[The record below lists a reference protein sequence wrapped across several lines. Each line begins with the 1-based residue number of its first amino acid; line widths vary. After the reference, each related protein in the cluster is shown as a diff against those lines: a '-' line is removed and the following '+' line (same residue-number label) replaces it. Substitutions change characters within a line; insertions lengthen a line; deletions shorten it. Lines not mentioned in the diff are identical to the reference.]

1 MKCRAALVLQDERT
15 EQVTK
20 MYGTKALEAMQSEA
34 ALLLLDGFP
43 WFRRA
48 GLKTFFD
55 GQAANCSKELN
66 DNAPD
71 RIYIKDRRGRH
82 EADELMRFETVV
94 NDAEY
99 MLGRRMNFG
108 GIEPEQ
114 VWERAEAKVPDKLFL
129 GTDRI
134 HADARIA
141 WYAYLGRRAV
151 RVWIASGTLALLD
164 MRYPS
169 GRRRFPISKVERDFT
184 FPLADFAAGWVE
196 RFIGGQDRDRTA
208 EQHGRMR
215 RLREEYGVDLAPVSD
230 QEREELADGQT
241 ETVAKPFR
249 ADEASRSAGT
259 SGVGLRPS
267 SDPPPS
273 IREAPEAFRRILD
286 DVRSGRGVGLFP
298 GRAK

>member
-55 GQAANCSKELN
+55 GQAGNCSKELN

-82 EADELMRFETVV
+82 EADEIMRFETVV

-99 MLGRRMNFG
+99 MLGRRMDFG
-108 GIEPEQ
+108 GIEPEP

-151 RVWIASGTLALLD
+151 RVWIASGTLTLLD

-184 FPLADFAAGWVE
+184 FPLADFMSGWVE

-208 EQHGRMR
+208 EQHGRLR

-249 ADEASRSAGT
+249 AD
-259 SGVGLRPS
+259 
-267 SDPPPS
+267 PPPP

-298 GRAK
+298 GK

>member
-1 MKCRAALVLQDERT
+1 MKCKGLEELQNQRT

-20 MYGTKALEAMQSEA
+20 MYGSKALEAMQSEA
-34 ALLLLDGFP
+34 ALLLLDNFP

-48 GLKTFFD
+48 GLKSYFD
-55 GQAANCSKELN
+55 AQAGNCSREMN

-71 RIYIKDRRGRH
+71 RIFVKDRRGRH

-94 NDAEY
+94 NDAEFA
-99 MLGRRMNFG
+99 LSRRMDFG
-108 GIEPEQ
+108 GIEPEP

-169 GRRRFPISKVERDFT
+169 GRRRFPIVKVERDFT
-184 FPLADFAAGWVE
+184 RPLADFMSGWVE

-208 EQHGRMR
+208 EQHGRLR
-215 RLREEYGVDLAPVSD
+215 RLREEYGVDLTPVSE
-230 QEREELADGQT
+230 QEREED
-241 ETVAKPFR
+241 ETGKIGTVSKPFR
-249 ADEASRSAGT
+249 AD
-259 SGVGLRPS
+259 
-267 SDPPPS
+267 PPTP
-273 IREAPEAFRRILD
+273 IREAPEEFRRIME
-286 DVRSGRGVGLFP
+286 DVRNGRGVGIFP
-298 GRAK
+298 GKR

>member
-1 MKCRAALVLQDERT
+1 MKCRAVEVLQDERT

-108 GIEPEQ
+108 GIDPEP
-114 VWERAEAKVPDKLFL
+114 VWERAEARVPDKIFL

-151 RVWIASGTLALLD
+151 RVWIASGTLTLLD

-184 FPLADFAAGWVE
+184 FPLADFMSGWIE

-208 EQHGRMR
+208 EQHGRLR

-249 ADEASRSAGT
+249 AD
-259 SGVGLRPS
+259 
-267 SDPPPS
+267 PPPV

-286 DVRSGRGVGLFP
+286 DVRSGRGTGMFP
-298 GRAK
+298 GRMK

>member
-1 MKCRAALVLQDERT
+1 MKCKGLEELQNRKT

-20 MYGTKALEAMQSEA
+20 LYGVKALEAMQSEA
-34 ALLLLDGFP
+34 ALLLLDNFP

-48 GLKTFFD
+48 GLKIYFD
-55 GQAANCSKELN
+55 AQAGNCSRELN
-66 DNAPD
+66 DNAAD
-71 RIYIKDRRGRH
+71 RIFIKDRRGRH

-99 MLGRRMNFG
+99 MLARKMDFG
-108 GIEPEQ
+108 GIEPEP

-164 MRYPS
+164 MKYPS
-169 GRRRFPISKVERDFT
+169 GRRRFPIVKVERDFT
-184 FPLADFAAGWVE
+184 FPLADFMSGWIE

-208 EQHGRMR
+208 EQHGRLR
-215 RLREEYGVDLAPVSD
+215 RLRDEYGVDLTPVSE
-230 QEREELADGQT
+230 QEREELEAGQI

-249 ADEASRSAGT
+249 AD
-259 SGVGLRPS
+259 
-267 SDPPPS
+267 PPKP
-273 IREAPEAFRRILD
+273 IREAPEEFRRIME
-286 DVRSGRGVGLFP
+286 DVRNGRGTGLFP
-298 GRAK
+298 GRTK

>member
-1 MKCRAALVLQDERT
+1 MKCRTVETLRDERT

-20 MYGTKALEAMQSEA
+20 MYGCKALEAMQSEA
-34 ALLLLDGFP
+34 ALLLLDNFP

-48 GLKTFFD
+48 GLKSYFD
-55 GQAANCSKELN
+55 AQAGNCSRELN
-66 DNAPD
+66 DNAAD
-71 RIYIKDRRGRH
+71 RIFIKDRRGRH

-99 MLGRRMNFG
+99 MLSRKMDFG
-108 GIEPEQ
+108 GIDPAP
-114 VWERAEAKVPDKLFL
+114 VWERAEARVPDKLFL

-184 FPLADFAAGWVE
+184 LPLADFMAGWLE

-208 EQHGRMR
+208 EQHGRLR
-215 RLREEYGVDLAPVSD
+215 RLRDEYDVDLTPVSE
-230 QEREELADGQT
+230 QEREELAEGQI

-249 ADEASRSAGT
+249 AD
-259 SGVGLRPS
+259 
-267 SDPPPS
+267 PPLPV
-273 IREAPEAFRRILD
+273 REAPEAFRRIME
-286 DVRSGRGVGLFP
+286 DVRNGRGVGLFP
-298 GRAK
+298 RK

>member
-1 MKCRAALVLQDERT
+1 MKCRAVEALQDERT

-20 MYGTKALEAMQSEA
+20 MYGSKALEAMQSEA
-34 ALLLLDGFP
+34 ALLLLDNFP

-48 GLKTFFD
+48 GLKTYFD
-55 GQAANCSKELN
+55 AQAGNCSRELN
-66 DNAPD
+66 DNAAD
-71 RIYIKDRRGRH
+71 RIFIKDRRGRH

-99 MLGRRMNFG
+99 MLARKMDFG
-108 GIEPEQ
+108 GIEPEP
-114 VWERAEAKVPDKLFL
+114 VWERAEARVPDKLFL
-129 GTDRI
+129 GTDRV

-184 FPLADFAAGWVE
+184 FPLADFMAGWLE

-208 EQHGRMR
+208 EQHGRIR
-215 RLREEYGVDLAPVSD
+215 RLREEYGVDLTPVSE
-230 QEREELADGQT
+230 QEREELAEGQI

-249 ADEASRSAGT
+249 AD
-259 SGVGLRPS
+259 
-267 SDPPPS
+267 PPKP
-273 IREAPEAFRRILD
+273 IREAPEAFRRIME
-286 DVRSGRGVGLFP
+286 DVRNGRGVGIFP
-298 GRAK
+298 GKR

>member
-1 MKCRAALVLQDERT
+1 MKCKGLEELQNQRT

-20 MYGTKALEAMQSEA
+20 LYGTKALEAMQSEA
-34 ALLLLDGFP
+34 ALLLLDNFP

-48 GLKTFFD
+48 GLKTYFD
-55 GQAANCSKELN
+55 AQAGNCSRELN
-66 DNAPD
+66 DNAAD
-71 RIYIKDRRGRH
+71 RIFIKDRRGRH

-99 MLGRRMNFG
+99 MLSRKMDFG
-108 GIEPEQ
+108 GIEPEP

-164 MRYPS
+164 MKYPS

-184 FPLADFAAGWVE
+184 LPLADFMAGWIE
-196 RFIGGQDRDRTA
+196 RFIGGQDWDRVA
-208 EQHGRMR
+208 EQHGRLR
-215 RLREEYGVDLAPVSD
+215 RLREEYGVDLTPVSE
-230 QEREELADGQT
+230 QEREED
-241 ETVAKPFR
+241 ETGKIGTVSKPFR
-249 ADEASRSAGT
+249 AD
-259 SGVGLRPS
+259 
-267 SDPPPS
+267 PPPV
-273 IREAPEAFRRILD
+273 IREAPEAFRKIME
-286 DVRSGRGVGLFP
+286 DVRASRGVGLFP
-298 GRAK
+298 RK